1 LDKKHSTNNKLMEE
15 IKELNRKATELI
27 KGVNPIIDNL
37 ISEYVKKYGNES
49 KVKEYISLIINGK
62 HSEADVILKQL
73 DNGK

>member
-1 LDKKHSTNNKLMEE
+1 MEE